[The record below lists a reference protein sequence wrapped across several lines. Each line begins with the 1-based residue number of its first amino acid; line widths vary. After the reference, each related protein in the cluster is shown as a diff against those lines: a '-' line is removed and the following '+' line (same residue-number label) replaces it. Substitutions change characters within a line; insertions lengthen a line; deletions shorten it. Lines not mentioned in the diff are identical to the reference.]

1 MSTPAA
7 AVETLGLGKR
17 YGRTWGLRD
26 CSFRL
31 PQGRIAGLVGPNGA
45 GKSTLLRMLAGISAP
60 SAGEMSVLGQPAAS
74 QSAGAL
80 ARIGYLDQDRP
91 LYRGFRVA
99 EMLRFGREMNPSW
112 DETRARRH
120 LDALGIPPGTRI
132 GRLSGGQQ
140 AQVALTMC
148 LAKRPELL
156 LLDEPVAALD
166 PLARDD
172 LMHILLQAVVDDG
185 ATVLLSSHAVADLAT
200 VCDYVIILSASRIQ
214 LAGELDAVL
223 ASHWLL
229 VGPSGTDPP
238 VPADAAVIS
247 SVTTGRQTTMTVRTA
262 EPATG
267 APAAPRMIT
276 GRPIT
281 DPAWEV
287 AEPSLEE
294 IVLAY
299 LRQHPRS
306 APQQRGWRPRAG
318 QELGTAPLE
327 AR

>member
-1 MSTPAA
+1 MSTAAA

-31 PQGRIAGLVGPNGA
+31 PPGRIAGLVGPNGA

-60 SAGEMSVLGQPAAS
+60 TVGEMNVLGLPAGI
-74 QSAGAL
+74 QSPDVL
-80 ARIGYLDQDRP
+80 ARIGYLDQERP
-91 LYRGFRVA
+91 LYRGFRVS
-99 EMLRFGREMNPSW
+99 EMLRFGRELNPRW
-112 DETRARRH
+112 DDARARRH
-120 LDALGIPPGTRI
+120 LDDLAISPGARV

-172 LMHILLQAVVDDG
+172 LMHILLQSVVNDG

-200 VCDYVIILSASRIQ
+200 VCDHVVIMSASRVQ
-214 LAGELDAVL
+214 LAGELDDVL
-223 ASHWLL
+223 ASHRMLI
-229 VGPSGTDPP
+229 GPAGESPP
-238 VPADAAVIS
+238 VSAGAAVIS
-247 SVTTGRQTTMTVRTA
+247 SVATGRQSTMIVRTV
-262 EPATG
+262 EPAIVK
-267 APAAPRMIT
+267 PS
-276 GRPIT
+276 T

-287 AEPSLEE
+287 IEPTLEE

-299 LRQHPRS
+299 LRQRAPRLPQRQGRRARAAHEPDS
-306 APQQRGWRPRAG
+306 APM
-318 QELGTAPLE
+318 E

>member
-1 MSTPAA
+1 MSTAAA

-17 YGRTWGLRD
+17 YGRTWGLQD

-31 PQGRIAGLVGPNGA
+31 PPGRIAGLVGPNGA

-60 SAGEMSVLGQPAAS
+60 TVGEMNVLGRPPGI
-74 QSAGAL
+74 QSADLL
-80 ARIGYLDQDRP
+80 ARIGYLDQERP
-91 LYRGFRVA
+91 LYRGFRVS
-99 EMLRFGREMNPSW
+99 EMLRFGRELNPRW
-112 DETRARRH
+112 DDTRARRH
-120 LDALGIPPGTRI
+120 LDDLAISPGARV

-172 LMHILLQAVVDDG
+172 LMHILLQSVVDDG

-200 VCDYVIILSASRIQ
+200 VCDYVIILSASRVQ
-214 LAGELDAVL
+214 LAGELFDVL
-223 ASHWLL
+223 ASHRMLI
-229 VGPSGTDPP
+229 GPAGESPP
-238 VPADAAVIS
+238 VSAGAAVIS
-247 SVTTGRQTTMTVRTA
+247 SITTGRQSTMIVRTV
-262 EPATG
+262 EPAIVQ
-267 APAAPRMIT
+267 PSS
-276 GRPIT
+276 
-281 DPAWEV
+281 DSAWEV
-287 AEPSLEE
+287 IEPTLEE

-299 LRQHPRS
+299 LRQR
-306 APQQRGWRPRAG
+306 APGRPQRQGRRARAAHEPDG
-318 QELGTAPLE
+318 ASME

>member
-17 YGRTWGLRD
+17 YGRTWGLQD

-60 SAGEMSVLGQPAAS
+60 STGEMSVLGRPPGT
-74 QSAGAL
+74 QSADVL
-80 ARIGYLDQDRP
+80 ARIGYLDQERP
-91 LYRGFRVA
+91 LYRGFRVS
-99 EMLRFGREMNPSW
+99 EMLRFGRELNPRW
-112 DETRARRH
+112 DDARARRH
-120 LDALGIPPGTRI
+120 LDDLDISPGSRI

-172 LMHILLQAVVDDG
+172 LMHILLQSVVDDG
-185 ATVLLSSHAVADLAT
+185 ATVLLSSHALADLAT
-200 VCDYVIILSASRIQ
+200 VCDYVIILSASRVQ
-214 LAGELDAVL
+214 LAGELDHVL
-223 ASHWLL
+223 ASHWMLA
-229 VGPSGTDPP
+229 GPAGAAS
-238 VPADAAVIS
+238 PAPHDAAVIS
-247 SVTTGRQTTMTVRTA
+247 SVTTGRQTTMIVRTA
-262 EPATG
+262 QPIAG
-267 APAAPRMIT
+267 QPAA
-276 GRPIT
+276 GQPIT

-287 AEPSLEE
+287 VEPSLEE

-299 LRQHPRS
+299 LRQRPQYSPQRS
-306 APQQRGWRPRAG
+306 GRWARAG
-318 QELGTAPLE
+318 QELGTARME

>member
-17 YGRTWGLRD
+17 YGHAWALQD

-31 PQGRIAGLVGPNGA
+31 PPGRIAGLVGPNGA
-45 GKSTLLRMLAGISAP
+45 GKSTLLRMLAGISTP
-60 SAGEMSVLGQPAAS
+60 SAGEMSVLGRPAGT
-74 QSAGAL
+74 QSTETL
-80 ARIGYLDQDRP
+80 ACIGYLDQDRP
-91 LYRGFRVA
+91 LYRGFRVS
-99 EMLRFGREMNPSW
+99 EMLRFGRELNPRW
-112 DETRARRH
+112 DDTRARRH
-120 LDALGIPPGTRI
+120 LDDLAISPRSRI

-172 LMHILLQAVVDDG
+172 LMHILLQSVVDDG

-200 VCDYVIILSASRIQ
+200 VCDYVIILSASRVQ
-214 LAGELDAVL
+214 LAGDLDHVL
-223 ASHWLL
+223 ASHRMLL
-229 VGPSGTDPP
+229 GPAAAVPP
-238 VPADAAVIS
+238 VPAGGAVIS
-247 SVTTGRQTTMTVRTA
+247 SVTSGRQTTMIVRAGRLTA
-262 EPATG
+262 GQP
-267 APAAPRMIT
+267 APAQPPA
-276 GRPIT
+276 GLPIA
-281 DPAWEV
+281 DPVWEV
-287 AEPSLEE
+287 VEPTLDE

-299 LRQHPRS
+299 LRHRPQDLPQRPGRWARGA
-306 APQQRGWRPRAG
+306 APV
-318 QELGTAPLE
+318 E